1 MTDKN
6 DLIDYVEALSLINKL
21 SRKELTKDEVYIFN
35 VTLCDNEI
43 DRDFEVFSEKSLE
56 ELSVLFVGK
65 TGISDHSMRSS
76 DQTARIFKTYIEKTP
91 GRKTTYGEEYVAL
104 KAQAY
109 MVRTKKNEDLI
120 KEIDAGIK
128 KEVSIGC
135 AALQHFCSVCGQNTV
150 SKRCNHIKGKT
161 YGGKLCFHFLSGIT
175 DAYEWSFVAVPAQRE
190 AGVTKAY
197 KIKEDITLENP
208 NEILKSALD
217 SGSLTKGQ
225 FDAVYS
231 YIDSLKLQAEDG
243 RKYREELV
251 RQIKSLSLITIP
263 ELSQKALSALLDSAE
278 TAVLS
283 EIKSGLEKKKRSLFP
298 PVPQTGVS
306 KAQIQN
312 NKTLPCTAE
321 QNLDKLNQYKI

>member
-6 DLIDYVEALSLINKL
+6 DLIDHEALSLINKL

-35 VTLCDNEI
+35 ITLCDNEI

-76 DQTARIFKTYIEKTP
+76 DQTARIFRAYTQKTP
-91 GRKTTYGEEYVAL
+91 GRKTSYGEEYVAL

-135 AALQHFCSVCGQNTV
+135 AATEHICSICGENTV

-161 YGGKLCFHFLSGIT
+161 YNDKICFHFLSGIT

-197 KIKEDITLENP
+197 KIKEDKFLENP

-217 SGSLTKGQ
+217 SGNLTKSQ
-225 FDAVYS
+225 LDAVYS
-231 YIDSLKLQAEDG
+231 YIDGLKAQAEDG
-243 RKYREELV
+243 KKYREELLS
-251 RQIKSLSLITIP
+251 QIKSLSLLTLP
-263 ELSQKALSALLDSAE
+263 ELSQKALSSLLDSAE
-278 TAVLS
+278 TTVLT

-298 PVPQTGVS
+298 SLPQTS
-306 KAQIQN
+306 KPQTQIQN
-312 NKTLPCTAE
+312 NRNQPHTAG
-321 QNLDKLNQYKI
+321 QALDKLNQYKI